1 MLTSFLDYFRSVMI
15 RKVEGVDDEKLR
27 WSPVPSGTCLGGL
40 IKHLAYVE
48 RYWFQSVWAGR
59 EVAFPW
65 TDDDPDADFRLD
77 PDDTADSLIDFYR
90 QECDASRQIAAASA
104 LDDTVTTPR
113 GEISMRWI
121 VVHMIEETARHCG
134 HADLI
139 RELVDGA
146 VGD

>member
-1 MLTSFLDYFRSVMI
+1 MPEPLPQDPPLAGDEAAMLTSFLDYFRSVMI

-90 QECDASRQIAAASA
+90 QECDVSRS
-104 LDDTVTTPR
+104 
-113 GEISMRWI
+113 
-121 VVHMIEETARHCG
+121 EEHTSE
-134 HADLI
+134 LQS
-139 RELVDGA
+139 RENLVCRLLLEK
-146 VGD
+146 

>member
-77 PDDTADSLIDFYR
+77 TDDTADSLIDFYR
-90 QECDASRQIAAASA
+90 QECDVSRQIAAASA

-134 HADLI
+134 HADGSES
-139 RELVDGA
+139 RGRA

>member
-65 TDDDPDADFRLD
+65 TDDDPDADFHLD

-90 QECDASRQIAAASA
+90 QECDVSRQIAAASA

>member
-77 PDDTADSLIDFYR
+77 PDDTADSLIGFYR
-90 QECDASRQIAAASA
+90 QECDVSRQIAAASA

>member
-1 MLTSFLDYFRSVMI
+1 M
-15 RKVEGVDDEKLR
+15 
-27 WSPVPSGTCLGGL
+27 
-40 IKHLAYVE
+40 
-48 RYWFQSVWAGR
+48 WAGR

-90 QECDASRQIAAASA
+90 QECDVSRQIAAASA

>member
-90 QECDASRQIAAASA
+90 QECDVSRQIAAASA

>member
-77 PDDTADSLIDFYR
+77 PDDTADSLIGFYR
-90 QECDASRQIAAASA
+90 QGCDVSRQIAAASA